1 MPSVQ
6 KTGKWAGI
14 CPENWTGR
22 ILLEQAI
29 GERVFQVG
37 QDERSMTL
45 AYALKGSVRG
55 KRKVAELIGLA
66 GRLNGG

>member
-1 MPSVQ
+1 MP
-6 KTGKWAGI
+6 
-14 CPENWTGR
+14 NWVAHIKPAVSRQGHCIR
-22 ILLEQAI
+22 IRLEQAA

-37 QDERSMTL
+37 QNDRSVTL

-55 KRKVAELIGLA
+55 AWKVAELIGLV